1 MAGGQG
7 NGVIRV
13 GSWQVGFCVA
23 FVYLPGVFFL
33 VQDQRT
39 GDALASSAGLMVVL
53 AVISSA
59 LCTWLSM
66 LPRLHKG
73 PSE

>member
-1 MAGGQG
+1 
-7 NGVIRV
+7 
-13 GSWQVGFCVA
+13 
-23 FVYLPGVFFL
+23 
-33 VQDQRT
+33 VQDLRT
-39 GDALASSAGLMVVL
+39 GDALASPAGLMVVL